1 MDNKLTGGLVY
12 SVKLA
17 SQITGISTDTL
28 RAWERR
34 YRVVQPKRSAN
45 GRRMYGAADITR
57 LRLLRQVVALGH
69 SIQRVAPLSDAEL
82 EGILSAEQQI
92 GPERPATELVE
103 RVLRAV
109 DQYRPDL
116 CDEVLGL
123 AIAALSP
130 RHAVRYVLAPALVE
144 AGERW
149 HRRQWSAAQEHLLT
163 ASVERLVMVTMHTYQ
178 KAARGPGILF
188 GTMSGERHV
197 LGSLLAAFLAA
208 SHGLRC
214 CYLGAELPPEE
225 LAQATRKSRSSVV
238 ALSLVELD
246 DPATALEQIK
256 LLCRNVD
263 QGTELWL
270 GGSGV
275 ALLKQEALPPQCHVL
290 ADFDVFI
297 ERAETLRHTSQA

>member
-1 MDNKLTGGLVY
+1 MDNGEREERVY
-12 SVKLA
+12 SVKMA
-17 SQITGISTDTL
+17 SQVTGISTDTL

-34 YRVVQPKRSAN
+34 YGVVRPKRAAN
-45 GRRMYGAADITR
+45 GRRLYDAADIAR

-82 EGILSAEQQI
+82 EGILSAEQQV
-92 GPERPATELVE
+92 GPERPATDLVD

-109 DQYRPDL
+109 DHYRPDL
-116 CDEVLGL
+116 CDEALGL

-149 HRRQWSAAQEHLLT
+149 HRRRWSAAQEHLLT

-178 KAARGPGILF
+178 KAAWGPGIVF
-188 GTMSGERHV
+188 GTLPGERHV

-214 CYLGAELPPEE
+214 CYLGADLPPEE
-225 LAQATRKSRSSVV
+225 LAEAARKSRSAVV
-238 ALSLVELD
+238 AVSLVDLFENN
-246 DPATALEQIK
+246 TVVSQIEI
-256 LLCRNVD
+256 LCQNLD
-263 QGTELWL
+263 QGKELWL
-270 GGSGV
+270 GGSGTEK
-275 ALLKQEALPPQCHVL
+275 LKQEALPSQCHVL
-290 ADFDVFI
+290 EDFDAFI
-297 ERAETLRHTSQA
+297 ERADTLRRTLPS